1 MDASETI
8 ARRPAARRPAPQAAP
23 YRVPPEVTARRDPAW
38 TRFDPSVLPPAF
50 PARPIMVGNEIYR
63 HSVYGQRHPLSIQR
77 VTPAIDIARA
87 LGWLDDAHYVESR
100 PADPEQ
106 LQRFHDPDYIAA
118 VVEAERTRQVPEAV
132 RERYNIGRNGNPVFA
147 EIFRRPATSSGAS
160 ILAGSALAHVQRG
173 IIHSLAGGT
182 HHGRR
187 DMAWGF
193 CFFNDPV
200 LGILAMLDHGLE
212 RVAYVDLDAH
222 HGDGVQDAFHDDD
235 RVLTVSLHEDGR
247 WPKTGTLD
255 DRAGGMA
262 RNLPVPPGLND
273 SELALLIARA
283 VVPLVQ
289 RFFPDALVIQTG
301 ADGLADDPQAKLE
314 LSNRALWDA
323 VAALIPTAPRVLV
336 VGGGGYNP
344 WSVARAWSGIWAI
357 INGINPDVDL
367 VSDAECVLRD
377 LTWYHSRGRNP
388 PEHWFT
394 TLADRPNPGPVR
406 DSIHRII
413 ETVLSP

>member
-1 MDASETI
+1 METAQATLKQPLDA
-8 ARRPAARRPAPQAAP
+8 
-23 YRVPPEVTARRDPAW
+23 YRVAPEVTARCDPAW
-38 TRFDPSVLPPAF
+38 TRFDPDRLPARF
-50 PARPIMVGNEIYR
+50 PAQPILVGNEIYR
-63 HSVYGQRHPLSIQR
+63 HSVYGQNHPLSIQR
-77 VTPAIDIARA
+77 VTPAIDLARA
-87 LGWLDDAHYVESR
+87 LGWLDDTVYVES
-100 PADPEQ
+100 PQAEPNQ
-106 LQRFHDPDYIAA
+106 LHRFHDPDYVAA
-118 VVEAERTRQVPEAV
+118 VVEAERTRHVSAAV

-160 ILAGSALAHVQRG
+160 ILAGSALAKVQRG

-235 RVLTVSLHEDGR
+235 RVLTISVHEDRR
-247 WPKTGTLD
+247 WPKTGPLD
-255 DRAGGMA
+255 DRAGGLA
-262 RNLPVPPGLND
+262 RNLPVPTGLND
-273 SELALLIARA
+273 SEFALLVTRA
-283 VVPLVQ
+283 VVPLVD

-323 VAALIPTAPRVLV
+323 VAALLPTAPRVLL

-344 WSVARAWSGIWAI
+344 WSVARAWTGIWATV
-357 INGINPDVDL
+357 NGRDPDIAL
-367 VSDAECVLRD
+367 TPEAERILRD
-377 LTWYHSRGRNP
+377 LTWNHSRGRNP
-388 PEHWFT
+388 PDHWFT
-394 TLADRPNPGPVR
+394 TLADRRNPGPVR
-406 DSIHRII
+406 DDIHRII
-413 ETVLSP
+413 EAVLKP